1 MGGGMGADS
10 RHASILDALRR
21 RGGYAGIEELASNLS
36 VTPQTIRRDLS
47 ELAGKGLLRRHHG
60 GASLPSSIANTDYAT
75 RHVENSSA
83 KQRIARS
90 AAALIP
96 DGSSLFLTLGTTVEA
111 TAAALASTHHDLL
124 VITNSSAAACI
135 LGAAPGMRV
144 HLLGGTW
151 QARNGGLTGA
161 TTAEMAGRW
170 RCDALLT
177 SCAAIGAD
185 GWLLDYHEDEV
196 AVARAMLAGAGRL
209 VVVADSAKF
218 HRTAPCRVVRPGRGA
233 LLVTEAAAPA
243 ATRKA
248 LRAAG
253 AEIVI
258 A

>member
-1 MGGGMGADS
+1 MGADG
-10 RHASILDALRR
+10 RHAAILDALRR
-21 RGGYAGIEELASNLS
+21 RGGYAGIEELASGLS

-60 GASLPSSIANTDYAT
+60 GASLPSSIANTDYAA
-75 RHVENSSA
+75 RHVENSAA

-90 AAALIP
+90 AATLIP
-96 DGSSLFLTLGTTVEA
+96 DGSSVFLTLGTTVEA
-111 TAAALASTHHDLL
+111 TAAALAATHCDLL
-124 VITNSSAAACI
+124 VVTNSSAAARV
-135 LGAAPGMRV
+135 LGTVPGMKV

-161 TTAEMAGRW
+161 TAAEMAGRW

-177 SCAAIGAD
+177 GCGAIGAD

-209 VVVADSAKF
+209 IIVADSAKF
-218 HRTAPCRVVRPGRGA
+218 HRAAPCRVVRPGRGA

-248 LRAAG
+248 LHAAG